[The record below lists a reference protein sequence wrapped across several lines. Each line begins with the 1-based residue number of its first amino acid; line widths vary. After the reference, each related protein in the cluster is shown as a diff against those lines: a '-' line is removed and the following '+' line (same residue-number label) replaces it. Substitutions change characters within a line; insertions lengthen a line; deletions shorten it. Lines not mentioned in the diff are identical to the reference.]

1 LRLVESQSGSI
12 EFDGKEISSLTGPAL
27 QALRRDIQF
36 IFQDPFASL
45 NPRLTVGFSIMEPL
59 LVHGVAQGAEAQAR
73 VAWLLE
79 KVGLPPEAAR
89 RYPHEFSG
97 GQRQRIA
104 IARALALNPKVVI
117 ADESVSAL
125 DVSVQAQIVNLML
138 DLQRELGVA
147 YLFISHDM
155 AVVERVSHRV
165 AVMYLG
171 QIVEIGPRRAVFE
184 APQHPYTRKLMGA
197 VPVADPARRHA
208 KRMLAADEI
217 PSPIR
222 SLNDEPAVAPLVAVG
237 PGHFVAQHR
246 VGGAY

>member
-1 LRLVESQSGSI
+1 
-12 EFDGKEISSLTGPAL
+12 
-27 QALRRDIQF
+27 
-36 IFQDPFASL
+36 
-45 NPRLTVGFSIMEPL
+45 M
-59 LVHGVAQGAEAQAR
+59 
-73 VAWLLE
+73 
-79 KVGLPPEAAR
+79 
-89 RYPHEFSG
+89 
-97 GQRQRIA
+97 
-104 IARALALNPKVVI
+104 I

-222 SLNDEPAVAPLVAVG
+222 ALDDEPRRRAA
-237 PGHFVAQHR
+237 
-246 VGGAY
+246 GGRWDRIISSRSIASAARTDATPDPVH

>member
-1 LRLVESQSGSI
+1 MTAIYAFSFPLSDPELPRSQV
-12 EFDGKEISSLTGPAL
+12 

-45 NPRLTVGFSIMEPL
+45 DPRLTVGFSIMEPL
-59 LVHGVAQGAEAQAR
+59 LVHKVGTREQAQAR
-73 VAWLLE
+73 VDWLLE
-79 KVGLPPEAAR
+79 KVGLPREHGQ

-104 IARALALNPKVVI
+104 IARALALNPKVVV

-125 DVSVQAQIVNLML
+125 DVSIQAQIVNLML

-147 YLFISHDM
+147 FLFISHDM
-155 AVVERVSHRV
+155 AVVERISHRV

-171 QIVEIGPRRAVFE
+171 RIVEIGPRRAIFE
-184 APQHPYTRKLMGA
+184 NPQHSYTKKLMSA
-197 VPVADPARRHA
+197 VPIADPARRHL
-208 KRMLAADEI
+208 KRVLLEGEI

-222 SLNDEPAVAPLVAVG
+222 AVGDEPVVPPLQQVG
-237 PGHFVAQHR
+237 PGHFVAPP
-246 VGGAY
+246 VV